1 MVISFMVIKG
11 NAQLFNP
18 KQLKLFK
25 IFSDTLVIDSL
36 SLVPGSVYFK
46 TFPKIDSL
54 LQPEI
59 NYNFHALIFKSKRP
73 DSIIISYKIFP
84 YNFEK
89 KYFHKN
95 PSILYSKFIIK
106 LHKKIIKINCL
117 IF

>member
-59 NYNFHALIFKSKRP
+59 NYNFHLF
-73 DSIIISYKIFP
+73 
-84 YNFEK
+84 
-89 KYFHKN
+89 
-95 PSILYSKFIIK
+95 
-106 LHKKIIKINCL
+106 
-117 IF
+117 

>member
-46 TFPKIDSL
+46 TFPKMDSL
-54 LQPEI
+54 FQPEI
-59 NYNFHALIFKSKRP
+59 NYNFQIHNNFYNMIIF
-73 DSIIISYKIFP
+73 
-84 YNFEK
+84 
-89 KYFHKN
+89 
-95 PSILYSKFIIK
+95 
-106 LHKKIIKINCL
+106 
-117 IF
+117 